1 MSTKAELYWLRR
13 ALANSSK
20 AFNTTEIQLLLLKR
34 QYEKSKRKLRRDIDE
49 FYKELGEDV
58 SPASANQELK
68 DRSGITRKEKLL
80 QQIEDELDQLTT
92 AEEQLLQKTLGGTY
106 RGAYYRSIYEV
117 QHKLGIG
124 VDFALLP
131 TRAVEQAVKTAWSGD
146 NYSTLI
152 WKRRK
157 KLAKAAGEIIQD
169 GVNLGESNDQ
179 MASKLAEIMDS
190 SYSRAKRL
198 IRTETAYVYN
208 AASMEGYEEAGIE
221 RYQFLATLDMR
232 TSKPCQRLDNQVFFL
247 RDAQVGVNMPPI
259 HPNCRST
266 TIPYFD
272 DNELRERIARGLD
285 GKTYK
290 VPANMDYATWYK
302 EHVEGKHPE
311 SEISAA
317 QKKIKNKSQDRK
329 QYEKIKETLGKGSP
343 KTFAA
348 FQQLKYNEVEKWQQ
362 TKRKVNTFSRIDGGD
377 YTDVYKTKL
386 KDTYQYFE
394 KRGHEFTTH
403 ALNRTVGQKVGKD
416 KVLFTN
422 EDLAGWLKEK
432 PNYMQSNGVLV
443 RHREGVAIL
452 QAPDTKEIIS
462 VVTRS
467 RPKAD
472 WKEV

>member
-20 AFNTTEIQLLLLKR
+20 AFNTAEIQLLLLKR

-58 SPASANQELK
+58 SPAAANQELK

-92 AEEQLLQKTLGGTY
+92 AEEELLQKTLGGTY
-106 RGAYYRSIYEV
+106 RGAYYRSIYKV

-157 KLAKAAGEIIQD
+157 KLAKAAGEIVQD

-208 AASMEGYEEAGIE
+208 AASMKGYEEAGIE

-232 TSKPCQRLDNQVFFL
+232 TSKPCQRLDNQVFYL
-247 RDAQVGVNMPPI
+247 KDAQVSVNMPPI

-311 SEISAA
+311 SEITAA
-317 QKKIKNKSQDRK
+317 QKKIRNKSQDRK
-329 QYEKIKETLGKGSP
+329 QYEKVKETLGKGSP

-362 TKRKVNTFSRIDGGD
+362 TKRKVRQ
-377 YTDVYKTKL
+377 L
-386 KDTYQYFE
+386 KN
-394 KRGHEFTTH
+394 K
-403 ALNRTVGQKVGKD
+403 
-416 KVLFTN
+416 
-422 EDLAGWLKEK
+422 
-432 PNYMQSNGVLV
+432 
-443 RHREGVAIL
+443 
-452 QAPDTKEIIS
+452 
-462 VVTRS
+462 
-467 RPKAD
+467 
-472 WKEV
+472 